1 MSRQAVALNLSR
13 KEYRPDFAVGFE
25 WQRTGSMHRDYY
37 VAAFEAKIPLY
48 FWRKQRLGVEEA
60 ASKLV
65 EARHTFRAK
74 TRDLLFEIKDHYL
87 MARAADRLVSLYRSA
102 IIPQATLA
110 LESAISAYEVGSADF
125 LTLISA
131 ATVLLDYE
139 LEYYRQLSA
148 YQQALAR
155 MEPAVGR
162 TLIP

>member
-1 MSRQAVALNLSR
+1 MGV
-13 KEYRPDFAVGFE
+13 E
-25 WQRTGSMHRDYY
+25 WQHTGSMFRDYY

-65 EARHTFRAK
+65 EARHTYQARR
-74 TRDLLFEIKDHYL
+74 RDLLFQIKDHYL
-87 MARAADRLVSLYRSA
+87 MARAADRLGSLYKTA

-131 ATVLLDYE
+131 ATILLDYE
-139 LEYYRQLSA
+139 LQYYKQLAS

-155 MEPAVGR
+155 MEPVIGK